1 MAIKLFE
8 LKGKALVPSEHCY
21 AISSYKKIMEEYP
34 KNYIKIFEYFFYI
47 ACRSEDNPYYNR
59 PQDDLELEILKDIE
73 ADFSTEDP
81 LIIAGL
87 KKTISLYETP
97 TTRAYNGISNMLEKL
112 AFYMETQTITD
123 GRDGNISA
131 IIQAAKNFD
140 AIRKSFKGVAKDL
153 EEEQSSRARGGSRL
167 SYDD

>member
-8 LKGKALVPSEHCY
+8 LKGKTLVPSEHCY
-21 AISSYKKIMEEYP
+21 AISFYKKIMEAYP
-34 KNYIKIFEYFFYI
+34 KNHIKIFEFLFYMS
-47 ACRSEDNPYYNR
+47 CRSEDNPYFNR
-59 PQDDLELEILKDIE
+59 PQDDIEIEILKDIE
-73 ADFSTEDP
+73 ADFDIEDP
-81 LIIAGL
+81 LIVSAL
-87 KKTISLYETP
+87 KKTMELYETP

-112 AFYMETQTITD
+112 ALYMNTQTITD

-131 IIQAAKNFD
+131 IVQAAKNFQ
-140 AIRKSFKGVAKDL
+140 AIRQSFKGVAKDL

>member
-8 LKGKALVPSEHCY
+8 LKGKTLVPSEYCY
-21 AISSYKKIMEEYP
+21 SISYYRKIIEAYP
-34 KNYIKIFEYFFYI
+34 KNHTKIFEFFFYMSW
-47 ACRSEDNPYYNR
+47 RSEEDPYFNR

-73 ADFSTEDP
+73 ADFDIEDP
-81 LIIAGL
+81 LIISGL
-87 KKTISLYETP
+87 KKTMELFETP
-97 TTRAYNGISNMLEKL
+97 TIRAYNGISNMLEKL
-112 AFYMETQTITD
+112 ALYMNTQVITD

-131 IIQAAKNFD
+131 IVQAAKNFD
-140 AIRKSFKGVAKDL
+140 GIRKSFKGVAKDL